1 MYSYFV
7 SYQSMSRSGM
17 INIKT
22 NEKIKTYDD
31 LIELAK
37 HIEAINNYREVV
49 ILNYK
54 LIEELEV

>member
-1 MYSYFV
+1 
-7 SYQSMSRSGM
+7 MSRSGM